1 MEPAD
6 PLPMTGSAAVAP
18 ILGSL
23 ATLLTMSWLLIL
35 VFQVRVVRQY
45 RRLDEVL
52 GLRGR
57 GADRS
62 AAGASDGGGAA
73 GPLPPLSVVVTA
85 RDERES
91 IETTV
96 RSFLGQ
102 RYPDLEVVV
111 VDDRSTDGTGA
122 ILDRL
127 AGGAAGGATGAGRAA
142 GPPRL
147 VVVHNTTL
155 PAGWLGKCHACHVGA
170 GRTRGDWV
178 LFTDGDVELLREDL
192 LARVMTLAGR
202 LGLDHVAVTPDTRP
216 MSPFQAAVMGVF
228 GLLFC
233 AGARAH
239 EIDRD
244 RARGGAGV
252 GAFNLVRRAAYER
265 VGGHTLLRMDP
276 GDDFKLGR
284 LLKEGGA
291 RQRLWDGV
299 GLIRCPWHRGVA
311 RIVGGLEKNF
321 FAGLDYSAMLL
332 LTLTLGLLFVGFG
345 PPLLPLAGT
354 DPGAGMSGWLRVLVW
369 TPPALQAA
377 GLMLAGIVQSGR
389 QGGNAALLA
398 LLYPAALLVLLY
410 AAWNSAFATLRQGGI
425 LWRGTFYPLD
435 DLRRGL
441 VRRGAARGGMDAGA
455 SGLL

>member
-1 MEPAD
+1 
-6 PLPMTGSAAVAP
+6 MTFSPPVAP
-18 ILGSL
+18 THAAL
-23 ATLLTMSWLLIL
+23 AFLLTASWLLIL
-35 VFQVRVVRQY
+35 AFQVRVVRQY

-52 GLRGR
+52 GLRER

-62 AAGASDGGGAA
+62 AAGVPGGAGA
-73 GPLPPLSVVVTA
+73 TGPLPPLSVVVTA

-91 IETTV
+91 IERTV
-96 RSFLGQ
+96 RSLLGQ
-102 RYPDLEVVV
+102 RYPGLEIVV

-127 AGGAAGGATGAGRAA
+127 AAEATAGAAGPGLTGNR
-142 GPPRL
+142 PRL
-147 VVVHNTTL
+147 VVVHNTSL

-170 GRTRGDWV
+170 ARTRGDWI

-192 LARVMTLAGR
+192 LFRVVTLAGR

-244 RARGGAGV
+244 RPRGGAGV
-252 GAFNLVRRAAYER
+252 GAFNLVRRTAYER

-284 LLKEGGA
+284 LLKESGA

-311 RIVGGLEKNF
+311 RIVRGLEKNF
-321 FAGLDYSAMLL
+321 FAGLDYSAFLL
-332 LTLTLGLLFVGFG
+332 VTLTLGLLFVTLA
-345 PPLLPLAGT
+345 PPFLPFAGT
-354 DPGAGMSGWLRVLVW
+354 AQVAGTPGWFRVLIW

-377 GLMLAGIVQSGR
+377 ALMIAAGVQTGR
-389 QGGNAALLA
+389 QGGNPVLLA

-410 AAWNSAFATLRQGGI
+410 AAWNSACATLRRGGI
-425 LWRGTFYPLD
+425 VWRGTFYPLA

-441 VRRGAARGGMDAGA
+441 VRRGAARGGVDAGA